1 MFTHWTYINQEE
13 INEDYSVQSISN
25 NLHKI
30 KSQVNERTQCK
41 CPLPAL
47 NLCRWTKQNKSCA
60 ITVLQSSCKIS
71 IFVFFVY
78 RFSKNHSYRLIISA
92 KFKFHKVCSKLM
104 AKWASKQ
111 VNVWCGA
118 KTALMPY
125 ISKQ

>member
-1 MFTHWTYINQEE
+1 MKTTVYKASLIIYIKLNPKLMKGHNANVLCMVLIYAGEL
-13 INEDYSVQSISN
+13 N
-25 NLHKI
+25 KI
-30 KSQVNERTQCK
+30 KVV
-41 CPLPAL
+41 A
-47 NLCRWTKQNKSCA
+47 W

-78 RFSKNHSYRLIISA
+78 RFSKNHSHRLIISA
-92 KFKFHKVCSKLM
+92 KFKFHKICSKLM
-104 AKWASKQ
+104 EKWASKQ